1 MSLIS
6 HLHRSLSRHG
16 GDRRRWLM
24 SATAALLA
32 CGCVGSAL
40 AADGADRVNRYL
52 SGINSLKADFVQ
64 YTFNADRSKMMEAH
78 GTLYL
83 QRPGR
88 FRWEY
93 DSPTKQ
99 IIIADGQRVYLHD
112 LELRQVSQQSQAKA
126 LRGTPALLLANRE
139 PIEQHFTTRSIPSQ
153 DGRDW
158 VELIPKDHDIEVGFG
173 QDTLDSLIMQDS
185 FGQETRL
192 NFSAPQRNPVLKPEL
207 FTIDRS
213 AVDDFLDLD

>member
-1 MSLIS
+1 MSLQYLS
-6 HLHRSLSRHG
+6 FLSLIQRVAYCGILLG
-16 GDRRRWLM
+16 GM
-24 SATAALLA
+24 SIAN
-32 CGCVGSAL
+32 
-40 AADGADRVNRYL
+40 AADTNRVDAYL
-52 SGINSLKADFVQ
+52 ANLNTLTAEFEQ
-64 YTFNADRSKMMEAH
+64 YTFNADHTQMLEAH

-93 DSPTKQ
+93 DSPTQ
-99 IIIADGQRVYLHD
+99 QVIVADGKRVYLHD
-112 LELRQVSQQSQAKA
+112 IDLQQVSHQNQDEA

-139 PIEQHFTTRSIPSQ
+139 PIATHFTINTIAST

-158 VELIPKDHDIEVGFG
+158 VELTPKDQDTDVVKIQLGFG

-192 NFSAPQRNPVLKPEL
+192 NFSQAQRNTTLKPEL
-207 FTIDRS
+207 FKIEQNEM
-213 AVDDFLDLD
+213 DDFLQMD